1 MVKDMK
7 EVIKKIEQEM
17 MEDIDLM
24 EELTDEDGSGSGYN
38 QDGGGSGG
46 DGDSDECNVENKKRK
61 TWQTANPQKII
72 ISKECCP

>member
-7 EVIKKIEQEM
+7 EVIKKIEKEM

-24 EELTDEDGSGSGYN
+24 EELTDEEGSGSGYD
-38 QDGGGSGG
+38 QDGGSGG

-61 TWQTANPQKII
+61 TW
-72 ISKECCP
+72 